1 MSLDD
6 IYQQLSGILRDVFD
20 DDSLVA
26 RADLTASQVDGWD
39 SFSHLRLMLSVER
52 SFGVDFAASEISSLK
67 NVGELAS
74 LIQSKLSG
82 ERAFS
87 PSEES

>member
-26 RADLTASQVDGWD
+26 RPDLTASQVDGWD
-39 SFSHLRLMLSVER
+39 SLSHLRLMFSVER
-52 SFGVDFAASEISSLK
+52 SFGVDIAASEIFSLK

>member
-1 MSLDD
+1 
-6 IYQQLSGILRDVFD
+6 LRDVFD

-26 RADLTASQVDGWD
+26 GPDLTARQVDGWD

-74 LIQSKLSG
+74 LIQSKLLG